1 MWLFIL
7 TLSGIPLGGVSE
19 NKSCVVLSCC
29 RVTAPQSLWCPTW
42 GLKGADPHSCEQSV
56 FQHNCSQQ
64 YSSLRAAAHSAELF
78 LPSGPSQLSGLF
90 PSLRWRCFSSPRAAL
105 QFWMLLP
112 VGLQRV
118 LMAQRPWMQCAPCA
132 QQCHRS
138 RCRNLTMGTPHTG
151 TLCSTQVQWN
161 NKTHFL
167 TGFLCLL
174 PLKHLQDKAL
184 ARTTE
189 AAKHE
194 MP

>member
-1 MWLFIL
+1 MLISNHSIL
-7 TLSGIPLGGVSE
+7 SLHSNPS
-19 NKSCVVLSCC
+19 
-29 RVTAPQSLWCPTW
+29 APFNTV
-42 GLKGADPHSCEQSV
+42 GADPHSCEQSV

-90 PSLRWRCFSSPRAAL
+90 PSLRWHCFSSPRAAL

-138 RCRNLTMGTPHTG
+138 HCRNLTMGTPHTG

-189 AAKHE
+189 AAKHD

>member
-1 MWLFIL
+1 M
-7 TLSGIPLGGVSE
+7 
-19 NKSCVVLSCC
+19 VLSCC

-42 GLKGADPHSCEQSV
+42 GPKGADPHSCEQSV

-138 RCRNLTMGTPHTG
+138 HCRNLTMGTPHTG
-151 TLCSTQVQWN
+151 TLCSTQVLWN

>member
-1 MWLFIL
+1 MQ
-7 TLSGIPLGGVSE
+7 G
-19 NKSCVVLSCC
+19 CVVLSCC
-29 RVTAPQSLWCPTW
+29 RVTAPQSLWCPMW

-132 QQCHRS
+132 QQCHHS
-138 RCRNLTMGTPHTG
+138 CTAGTSPQELFTRALSAPHKHRQHMDSVKSLHQ
-151 TLCSTQVQWN
+151 TLR
-161 NKTHFL
+161 L
-167 TGFLCLL
+167 IRPL
-174 PLKHLQDKAL
+174 PQTLWL
-184 ARTTE
+184 AQIL
-189 AAKHE
+189 
-194 MP
+194 

>member
-1 MWLFIL
+1 MLISNHNIL
-7 TLSGIPLGGVSE
+7 SLPSNPS
-19 NKSCVVLSCC
+19 
-29 RVTAPQSLWCPTW
+29 APFNTV
-42 GLKGADPHSCEQSV
+42 GADPHSCEQSV

-64 YSSLRAAAHSAELF
+64 YSSLRAAAHNTELF
-78 LPSGPSQLSGLF
+78 LPSGPSQLSGFF

-112 VGLQRV
+112 VALQRV
-118 LMAQRPWMQCAPCA
+118 LMALRPWMQCAPCA
-132 QQCHRS
+132 QQSHRS
-138 RCRNLTMGTPHTG
+138 RTVGTSPQEFLTWA
-151 TLCSTQVQWN
+151 LCSTQVQWN